1 MRVTKTM
8 RVEGSGSG
16 TLRLGMRP
24 LRRAAH
30 VFLALLLALPVG
42 EVRSAPATGTIQGVV
57 RLEGRPLSGV
67 TVAFI
72 ELQSGSIVRAVSS
85 GDGAF
90 STVAPTGE
98 YAVTTE
104 SQAGLAVGQA
114 PVKVA
119 VADGRVA
126 SADVELVAV
135 ASAVTQ
141 DPAAV
146 PPPQDPAAPASDPQV
161 PADSQAPAA
170 SAWAT
175 TSGTGAQILFEPV
188 TCFIA
193 GEFPLLD
200 TGIEPVASVARA
212 RVYFKGAVGDSFY
225 YVEMSLDQ
233 GRYFG
238 KLPRPRVEASPITY
252 YVQSTTTEFE
262 ESQTQEIEALVVQ
275 DKAECGDR
283 KVAAIGPAGAVTVFS
298 AATGAS
304 IVAPAGFAAVAASG
318 LAVGAITV
326 IAAAAAAAGVV
337 GGVVVAPPGGG
348 GGVIPPPILINPS
361 PIPAPTAFPSPTPVP
376 VPTPITTFR

>member
-1 MRVTKTM
+1 MGR
-8 RVEGSGSG
+8 
-16 TLRLGMRP
+16 
-24 LRRAAH
+24 LRRASH
-30 VFLALLLALPVG
+30 VALALCMALPAG
-42 EVRSAPATGTIQGVV
+42 SLPAAPASGTIQGVV
-57 RLEGRPLSGV
+57 RLEGRPVSGV

-90 STVAPTGE
+90 STAAPIGE

-126 SADVELVAV
+126 SAEVELVAV
-135 ASAVTQ
+135 ASAMLQ
-141 DPAAV
+141 DPAAGA
-146 PPPQDPAAPASDPQV
+146 PAAQAASGALPDAQAPPAPVDL
-161 PADSQAPAA
+161 QAPAA
-170 SAWAT
+170 DAQTPPAGDPQAPAAQPFAE
-175 TSGTGAQILFEPV
+175 TSGTGAQIQFEPV

-200 TGIEPVASVARA
+200 TSIEPVASVARA
-212 RVYFKGAVGDSFY
+212 RVYFKGAAGDAFY
-225 YVEMSLDQ
+225 YVEMTQDQ

-238 KLPRPRVEASPITY
+238 KLPRPQLAASPITY

-304 IVAPAGFAAVAASG
+304 ILAPAGFAAVAASG

-348 GGVIPPPILINPS
+348 GQVTPPPIIINPS
-361 PIPAPTAFPSPTPVP
+361 PIPTPSPLPTPTP
-376 VPTPITTFR
+376 IPITTFR

>member
-24 LRRAAH
+24 LHRAAH

-161 PADSQAPAA
+161 PADPQAPGAF
-170 SAWAT
+170 AT
-175 TSGTGAQILFEPV
+175 TSGTGAQIQFEPV

-348 GGVIPPPILINPS
+348 GGVIPPPIVINPS

>member
-1 MRVTKTM
+1 
-8 RVEGSGSG
+8 
-16 TLRLGMRP
+16 MRP
-24 LRRAAH
+24 LRRTAH
-30 VFLALLLALPVG
+30 AFLALLLAAPVG
-42 EVRSAPATGTIQGVV
+42 EVRGAPANGTIHGVV
-57 RLEGRPLSGV
+57 RLEGRPASGV

-72 ELQSGSIVRAVSS
+72 ELQSGAVVRAVSS
-85 GDGAF
+85 ADGAF
-90 STVAPTGE
+90 TTVAPAGE

-119 VADGRVA
+119 VAEGRVA

-135 ASAVTQ
+135 ASAVAQ
-141 DPAAV
+141 DPAAAPPV
-146 PPPQDPAAPASDPQV
+146 PDLAAAAAGSRV
-161 PADSQAPAA
+161 PADPQAPVAP
-170 SAWAT
+170 AWAT

-188 TCFIA
+188 TCFVA

-212 RVYFKGAVGDSFY
+212 RVYFKGSVGDSYY

-304 IVAPAGFAAVAASG
+304 IIAPAGFAAVAASG

-348 GGVIPPPILINPS
+348 GGVTPPPIVINPS
-361 PIPAPTAFPSPTPVP
+361 PIPTPSPLPL
-376 VPTPITTFR
+376 PTPIPITAFR

>member
-1 MRVTKTM
+1 MRFEATNP
-8 RVEGSGSG
+8 R
-16 TLRLGMRP
+16 TLRSGRVHP

-30 VFLALLLALPVG
+30 VFLVALLVLPAGNVM
-42 EVRSAPATGTIQGVV
+42 SAPAAGTIQGVV
-57 RLEGRPLSGV
+57 RLQGRPMAGV

-72 ELQSGSIVRAVSS
+72 ELQSGSVVRAVSS
-85 GDGAF
+85 ADGGF
-90 STVAPTGE
+90 KTTAPTLE

-126 SADVELVAV
+126 SANVDLVAV
-135 ASAVTQ
+135 ASAMAQ
-141 DPAAV
+141 DPAAAA
-146 PPPQDPAAPASDPQV
+146 PPPQAPPAPPAEGQGPAPVTFAQ
-161 PADSQAPAA
+161 
-170 SAWAT
+170 T
-175 TSGTGAQILFEPV
+175 TGNGAQIQFEPV

-200 TGIEPVASVARA
+200 SAIEPMASVARA
-212 RVYFKGAVGDSFY
+212 RVYFKGAAGDAFY
-225 YVEMSLDQ
+225 YVEMTQDQ

-252 YVQSTTTEFE
+252 YLQSTTTEFE
-262 ESQTQEIEALVVQ
+262 ESQTQEIEAIVVQ

-283 KVAAIGPAGAVTVFS
+283 KVAAIGPPGAVTVFS

-304 IVAPAGFAAVAASG
+304 VLAPAGFAAVAASG
-318 LAVGAITV
+318 LAVGLITV

-337 GGVVVAPPGGG
+337 GGVVVSPGGG
-348 GGVIPPPILINPS
+348 GGSTPPPIIVIPS
-361 PIPAPTAFPSPTPVP
+361 PIPPPVPLPLPTPIA
-376 VPTPITTFR
+376 ITTFR

>member
-1 MRVTKTM
+1 
-8 RVEGSGSG
+8 
-16 TLRLGMRP
+16 
-24 LRRAAH
+24 
-30 VFLALLLALPVG
+30 
-42 EVRSAPATGTIQGVV
+42 
-57 RLEGRPLSGV
+57 V

-72 ELQSGSIVRAVSS
+72 ELQSGSVVRAVSS
-85 GDGAF
+85 SDGAF
-90 STVAPTGE
+90 KAVAPAGE

-104 SQAGLAVGQA
+104 SQAGLAMGKA

-119 VADGRVA
+119 VSDGRVA

-135 ASAVTQ
+135 ASAVAQ
-141 DPAAV
+141 DPAPA
-146 PPPQDPAAPASDPQV
+146 PPLQDTAAPPVVPQV
-161 PADSQAPAA
+161 PADPQAPAA
-170 SAWAT
+170 PSFAT
-175 TSGTGAQILFEPV
+175 TTGTGAQILFEPV

-200 TGIEPVASVARA
+200 SSIEPVASVARA
-212 RVYFKGAVGDSFY
+212 RVYFKGAVGDAY
-225 YVEMSLDQ
+225 YYIEMSYDQ

-304 IVAPAGFAAVAASG
+304 IIAPAGFAAVAASG

-326 IAAAAAAAGVV
+326 IASAAAAAGVV

-348 GGVIPPPILINPS
+348 GGATPPPIVINPS
-361 PIPAPTAFPSPTPVP
+361 PIPVPSPIATPTP
-376 VPTPITTFR
+376 IPITTFR

>member
-1 MRVTKTM
+1 
-8 RVEGSGSG
+8 
-16 TLRLGMRP
+16 
-24 LRRAAH
+24 
-30 VFLALLLALPVG
+30 
-42 EVRSAPATGTIQGVV
+42 
-57 RLEGRPLSGV
+57 V

-72 ELQSGSIVRAVSS
+72 ELQSGSVVRAVSS
-85 GDGAF
+85 ADGAF
-90 STVAPTGE
+90 STVAPAGD

-104 SQAGLAVGQA
+104 SRAGLAVGQA
-114 PVKVA
+114 PTKVA

-141 DPAAV
+141 DPAVTA
-146 PPPQDPAAPASDPQV
+146 PPQEPAPPAADAQPA
-161 PADSQAPAA
+161 PADTQLPAGPV
-170 SAWAT
+170 WANT
-175 TSGTGAQILFEPV
+175 TGTGAQILFEPV
-188 TCFIA
+188 TCFVA

-200 TGIEPVASVARA
+200 AGIEPIASVARA
-212 RVYFKGAVGDSFY
+212 RVYFKGAQGDAY
-225 YVEMSLDQ
+225 YYIEMTVDQ

-238 KLPRPRVEASPITY
+238 KLPRPRVEATPITY

-275 DKAECGDR
+275 DKEECGDR

-304 IVAPAGFAAVAASG
+304 IIAPAGFAAVAASG

-348 GGVIPPPILINPS
+348 GGPTPPPIIINPS
-361 PIPAPTAFPSPTPVP
+361 PIPTPLPLPSPTPI
-376 VPTPITTFR
+376 PITTFR

>member
-1 MRVTKTM
+1 
-8 RVEGSGSG
+8 
-16 TLRLGMRP
+16 
-24 LRRAAH
+24 
-30 VFLALLLALPVG
+30 
-42 EVRSAPATGTIQGVV
+42 
-57 RLEGRPLSGV
+57 
-67 TVAFI
+67 VAFI
-72 ELQSGSIVRAVSS
+72 ELQSGSVVRAVSS
-85 GDGAF
+85 GDGGF

-126 SADVELVAV
+126 SADGERVAV
-135 ASAVTQ
+135 ASAIAQ
-141 DPAAV
+141 DAAAV
-146 PPPQDPAAPASDPQV
+146 PPAQDPAVPAADPQAPTDPQV
-161 PADSQAPAA
+161 PGAPVL
-170 SAWAT
+170 AT
-175 TSGTGAQILFEPV
+175 TSGTGAQIVFEPV
-188 TCFIA
+188 TCFVA

-200 TGIEPVASVARA
+200 SGIEPVASVARA
-212 RVYFKGAVGDSFY
+212 RVYFKGSVGDAFY
-225 YVEMSLDQ
+225 FVEMTQEQ

-262 ESQTQEIEALVVQ
+262 ESQTQEIEAIVVQ

-304 IVAPAGFAAVAASG
+304 IIAPAGFAAVAASG
-318 LAVGAITV
+318 LAVGVITV

-337 GGVVVAPPGGG
+337 GGIVVAPPGGG
-348 GGVIPPPILINPS
+348 GTVTPPPIIINPS
-361 PIPAPTAFPSPTPVP
+361 PIPTPAPIATPTPI
-376 VPTPITTFR
+376 PITTFR

>member
-1 MRVTKTM
+1 MR
-8 RVEGSGSG
+8 S
-16 TLRLGMRP
+16 
-24 LRRAAH
+24 LRRAGHA
-30 VFLALLLALPVG
+30 FLALLLAAPAG
-42 EVRSAPATGTIQGVV
+42 EVRGAPATGTIHGVV
-57 RLEGRPLSGV
+57 RLEGRPASGV

-72 ELQSGSIVRAVSS
+72 ELQSGSVVRAVSS
-85 GDGAF
+85 ADGAF
-90 STVAPTGE
+90 TTAAPAGE

-114 PVKVA
+114 PVRVA
-119 VADGRVA
+119 VAGGRVA
-126 SADVELVAV
+126 SADVELVSV
-135 ASAVTQ
+135 ASAVAQ
-141 DPAAV
+141 DATAA
-146 PPPQDPAAPASDPQV
+146 PPPQDPAAAAPGSQVPTDPQAPV
-161 PADSQAPAA
+161 PIT
-170 SAWAT
+170 WAT
-175 TSGTGAQILFEPV
+175 TTGTGAQIQFEPV
-188 TCFIA
+188 TCFVA

-200 TGIEPVASVARA
+200 TSIEPVASVARA
-212 RVYFKGAVGDSFY
+212 RVYFKGSVGESY
-225 YVEMSLDQ
+225 YYIEMSFDQ

-304 IVAPAGFAAVAASG
+304 IIAPAGFAAVAASG

-337 GGVVVAPPGGG
+337 GGVVVAPPAGGPA
-348 GGVIPPPILINPS
+348 VTPPPIVINPS
-361 PIPAPTAFPSPTPVP
+361 PIPTPGPQPT
-376 VPTPITTFR
+376 PTPIPITVFR

>member
-1 MRVTKTM
+1 
-8 RVEGSGSG
+8 
-16 TLRLGMRP
+16 MRP
-24 LRRAAH
+24 LRRGVH
-30 VFLALLLALPVG
+30 VLLALLLALPVG
-42 EVRSAPATGTIQGVV
+42 GVRGATATGTIQGVV
-57 RLEGRPLSGV
+57 RLEGRPASGV

-72 ELQSGSIVRAVSS
+72 ELQSGSVVRAVSS
-85 GDGAF
+85 ADGAF
-90 STVAPTGE
+90 TTVAPAGE

-135 ASAVTQ
+135 ASAVAQ
-141 DPAAV
+141 DPAAA
-146 PPPQDPAAPASDPQV
+146 PPPQDPAAPAADPQV
-161 PADSQAPAA
+161 PADPQAPAA
-170 SAWAT
+170 PAFAT
-175 TSGTGAQILFEPV
+175 TSGTGAQIQFEPV
-188 TCFIA
+188 TCFVA

-212 RVYFKGAVGDSFY
+212 RVYFKGSVGDSFY

-304 IVAPAGFAAVAASG
+304 IIAPAGFAAVAASG

-348 GGVIPPPILINPS
+348 GGVAPPPIVINPS
-361 PIPAPTAFPSPTPVP
+361 PIPTPTPLP
-376 VPTPITTFR
+376 LPTPIPLTTFR